1 MFTDQ
6 LVSKCGPV
14 FGMRLNRVLTCVES
28 PEGLALIDLNDNH
41 KFENF

>member
-1 MFTDQ
+1 MLMDQ
-6 LVSKCGPV
+6 LVSRCGPV

-28 PEGLALIDLNDNH
+28 PVEIALIDPSDNH